1 MSLVL
6 CKCRSAE
13 QPFYIRSGKLNIY
26 SLEEL
31 LFYAAGAVFIDRD
44 DFMNADFTGWIRKN
58 LENAELADE
67 LDKKLKS
74 KAPLVDFFKPIEEAS
89 GYLSEVQAGKLNL
102 SLNKFDHM
110 SPLELGKRLA
120 DDFLSKGMLKKAILT
135 YKKLLSDTGDT
146 RTSSASVVGD
156 IMHNQGVAYARFFD
170 FHEAYNCFVAAY
182 RSNHRVESLNEAVD
196 CAVLAEDNSLLKE
209 LNTLFKTSY
218 EHIEKEVKR
227 ASSIHTASLME
238 ARKNADQPFDDINE
252 KYLVACED

>member
-102 SLNKFDHM
+102 SLNKLRKVSVHDVHF
-110 SPLELGKRLA
+110 PLLYTKCTPNA
-120 DDFLSKGMLKKAILT
+120 
-135 YKKLLSDTGDT
+135 
-146 RTSSASVVGD
+146 VG
-156 IMHNQGVAYARFFD
+156 QVSGF
-170 FHEAYNCFVAAY
+170 CQ
-182 RSNHRVESLNEAVD
+182 SN
-196 CAVLAEDNSLLKE
+196 
-209 LNTLFKTSY
+209 
-218 EHIEKEVKR
+218 
-227 ASSIHTASLME
+227 
-238 ARKNADQPFDDINE
+238 
-252 KYLVACED
+252 